1 MSPVI
6 ALPAALK
13 NAPLF
18 MGWCCM
24 AEPMVAGTIV
34 RSGYDAA
41 LLDQQHGA
49 YTFET
54 SVAGIAEVVAAG
66 KPCLVR
72 VPVGDFA
79 MASRMLDAGAS
90 AIVAPMINTVE
101 DARKLAA
108 FTKFPPVGERSWGP
122 VRAVNYTGMS
132 GPDYL
137 HKANDFTLAIAMIET
152 REAVAALDAILD
164 VPGIDGI
171 LVGPGDLSIA
181 LSQGKIL
188 DAESADVTAACKD
201 IARRTRAKNKIACAF
216 SPNGPRGFAL
226 AQMGFQLI
234 SLETDFGFVR
244 TGAGAALK
252 AAKGG

>member
-1 MSPVI
+1 MNPVMS
-6 ALPAALK
+6 LPAALK
-13 NAPLF
+13 KAPLF

-24 AEPMVAGTIV
+24 AEPMVAGMIV

-41 LLDQQHGA
+41 TLDQQHGA

-72 VPVGDFA
+72 VPIGDFA
-79 MASRMLDAGAS
+79 MAARMLDAGAS
-90 AIVAPMINTVE
+90 AVIAPMINTVE
-101 DARKLAA
+101 DARRFAA

-122 VRAVNYTGMS
+122 VRVLNYTGLS
-132 GPDYL
+132 AADYL
-137 HKANDFTLAIAMIET
+137 RQANDFTLTIAMIET
-152 REAVAALDAILD
+152 REAMAALDDILD

-181 LSQGKIL
+181 LSNGASF
-188 DAESADVTAACKD
+188 DAEGAAVSAALQD
-201 IARRTRAKNKIACAF
+201 IVRRTRAKNRIACTF
-216 SPNGPRGFAL
+216 SPTGARGRVL
-226 AQMGFQLI
+226 AQMGYQLI

-244 TGAGAALK
+244 AGAAAALQ
-252 AAKGG
+252 AAKN